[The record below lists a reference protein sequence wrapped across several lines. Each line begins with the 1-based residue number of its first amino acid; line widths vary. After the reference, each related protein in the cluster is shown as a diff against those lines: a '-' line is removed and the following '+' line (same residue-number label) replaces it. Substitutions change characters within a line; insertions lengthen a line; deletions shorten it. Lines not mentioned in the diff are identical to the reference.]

1 MVKAV
6 AEWRSCRRS
15 GFTIPYQGGTIIHRI
30 GTVSTGP
37 LPFLTILHSG
47 TGPAM
52 AHLYHGLPPGDNNG
66 YYRGLELVA
75 GDAVDEGDA
84 VLFFIG

>member
-1 MVKAV
+1 MVKGA

-15 GFTIPYQGGTIIHRI
+15 EFTILYQGPDIIHRI

-37 LPFLTILHSG
+37 LPFLTILRSG
-47 TGPAM
+47 SAPAM
-52 AHLYHGLPPGDNNG
+52 GYLYHGLPPGRKDR

-75 GDAVDEGDA
+75 GDAVDEGD
-84 VLFFIG
+84 VMLFFIG